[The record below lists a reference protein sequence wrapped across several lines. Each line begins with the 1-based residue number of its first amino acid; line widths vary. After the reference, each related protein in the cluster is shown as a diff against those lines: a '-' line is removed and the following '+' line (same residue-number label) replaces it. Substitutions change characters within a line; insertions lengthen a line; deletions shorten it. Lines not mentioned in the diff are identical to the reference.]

1 MDTVAVTIAG
11 CRTELAN
18 IAINYINRIGEKEDC
33 TIIGRGI
40 KTSPVNAVFANTS
53 FGHCLDFDDAM
64 LDNTLLGHPSV
75 IALPTAL
82 AIGELANFTGK
93 DILLAYNL
101 CLEVMGNLGR
111 SVIQSLHVSR

>member
-1 MDTVAVTIAG
+1 LRATKELIRFLITRQFEDLPDNVIESSKRLIMDTVAVTIAG

-64 LDNTLLGHPSV
+64 LDNTLL
-75 IALPTAL
+75 
-82 AIGELANFTGK
+82 
-93 DILLAYNL
+93 
-101 CLEVMGNLGR
+101 
-111 SVIQSLHVSR
+111 